1 MSSSAKPENPSEVS
15 SAKPSP
21 WYLDMMS
28 KAPMGRGLDGE
39 LDIYLAFGELERE
52 QAKLAR
58 VKALVAQIHDLTQFK
73 ANEAPLTASGRP
85 ASKAEVLSARLQ
97 EIALLSE
104 SDVDMD
110 LFADTAWMIAERLV
124 RREALPQL
132 AALNADLMTEV
143 TRLFEAASSQE
154 G

>member
-1 MSSSAKPENPSEVS
+1 MSSYAKPENPSEVS

-21 WYLDMMS
+21 WYLDLMS
-28 KAPMGRGLDGE
+28 KTPIAGKLDRE
-39 LDIYLAFGELERE
+39 LDIYLAFDEVERE
-52 QAKLAR
+52 KAKLAR
-58 VKALVAQIHDLTQFK
+58 LKALVAQIHGFTQFK
-73 ANEAPLTASGRP
+73 ADAAPVTAGGRP

-110 LFADTAWMIAERLV
+110 LFADTAWMMAERLV
-124 RREALPQL
+124 RREAIPQL
-132 AALNADLMTEV
+132 AVLNADLMAEA
-143 TRLFEAASSQE
+143 TRIFEAASSQE